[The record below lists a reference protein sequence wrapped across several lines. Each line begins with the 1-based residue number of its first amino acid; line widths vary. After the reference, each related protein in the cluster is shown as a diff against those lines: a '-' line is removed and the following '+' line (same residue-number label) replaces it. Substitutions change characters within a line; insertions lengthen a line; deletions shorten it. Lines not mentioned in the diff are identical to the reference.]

1 MALFALYHSA
11 HRAPC
16 SELNLVLHSM
26 AIESEVILH
35 EGRFY
40 LLVEEAT
47 AETAYQQLKTYV
59 AENAPEQIIK
69 KPLRPL
75 RKGYAAAYLYAIIL
89 LVIGVLQ
96 NSLAFNLDWTQIG
109 LADSYKINAGH
120 WWLNFTALTLHADIA
135 HLAGNIGFGIL
146 FGILVTQHLGSGAA
160 WFSILFA
167 GATGNGVNAYLYQSL
182 HQSLGAS
189 TMVFAA
195 LGMLGVFSLSTRYDY
210 RQRGLRRWLPF
221 LATVALLAFTGTAGE
236 NTDVL
241 AHLSGF
247 GSGCVAALIWRS
259 IGTEQTNSSRWQWTL
274 GGASILLVLLS
285 WSLALSYR

>member
-1 MALFALYHSA
+1 MALFALYHSL

-16 SELNLVLHSM
+16 DELNLVLHSV
-26 AIESEVILH
+26 AIASEVALH
-35 EGRFY
+35 EGKYY
-40 LLVEEAT
+40 LLVEET
-47 AETAYQQLKTYV
+47 SAESAYQQLKAYV
-59 AENAPEQIIK
+59 AENAPEQSIK

-75 RKGYAAAYLYAIIL
+75 RKGYAAAYLYAIVL

-96 NSLAFNLDWTQIG
+96 SSLAFNLDWTQIG
-109 LADSYKINAGH
+109 LADSYKINAGQ
-120 WWLNFTALTLHADIA
+120 WWLNFTALTLHGDIA
-135 HLAGNIGFGIL
+135 HLAGNIGFGVL

-160 WFSILFA
+160 WFSILIA
-167 GATGNGVNAYLYQSL
+167 GATGNAVNAYLYQSL

-247 GSGCVAALIWRS
+247 GSGCAAALIWRA
-259 IGTEQTNSSRWQWTL
+259 IDTERLSNTKLQWTM
-274 GGASILLVLLS
+274 GGASIALIVLS
-285 WSLALSYR
+285 WSLAFSYR

>member
-1 MALFALYHSA
+1 MALFALYHSTQ
-11 HRAPC
+11 RAPC
-16 SELNLVLHSM
+16 DELNLVLHSV
-26 AIESEVILH
+26 AIDSEVALH
-35 EGRFY
+35 EGKYY
-40 LLVEEAT
+40 LLVEETT
-47 AETAYQQLKTYV
+47 AEVAYQQLKAYV
-59 AENAPEQIIK
+59 AENAPEEIIK

-75 RKGYAAAYLYAIIL
+75 RKGYAAAYLYAVIL
-89 LVIGVLQ
+89 LLISILQ

-109 LADSYKINAGH
+109 LADSYKINAGQ
-120 WWLNFTALTLHADIA
+120 WWLNFTALTLHGDIA
-135 HLAGNIGFGIL
+135 HLAGNVGFGVL

-167 GATGNGVNAYLYQSL
+167 GAAGNGVNAYLYQSL

-195 LGMLGVFSLSTRYDY
+195 LGMLGIFSLSTRYEY

-247 GSGCVAALIWRS
+247 ASGCVAALIWRA
-259 IGTEQTNSSRWQWTL
+259 IGTDRAISSRWQWTM
-274 GGASILLVLLS
+274 GGASVALIVLS

>member
-1 MALFALYHSA
+1 MALFALYHSI

-16 SELNLVLHSM
+16 SELNLVLQAV
-26 AIESEVILH
+26 AIDSEVTLH
-35 EGRFY
+35 ENRYY
-40 LLVEEAT
+40 LLVDEQA
-47 AETAYQQLKTYV
+47 AESAYQQLKAYV
-59 AENAPEQIIK
+59 DENAPEQVIK
-69 KPLRPL
+69 KPLRPF
-75 RKGYAAAYLYAIIL
+75 RKGFAAAYLYAVTL
-89 LVIGVLQ
+89 LLIGVLQ
-96 NSLAFNLDWTQIG
+96 SSLAFNLDWTQIG
-109 LADSYKINAGH
+109 LADSYKITAGQ
-120 WWLNFTALTLHADIA
+120 WWLNFTALTLHGDIA
-135 HLAGNIGFGIL
+135 HLAGNVGFGVL

-160 WFSILFA
+160 WLSILLA
-167 GATGNGVNAYLYQSL
+167 GATGNAINAYLYQSL

-247 GSGCVAALIWRS
+247 GSGCIVALLWRAS
-259 IGTEQTNSSRWQWTL
+259 GKEWTISRRWQWRL
-274 GGASILLVLLS
+274 GGICFAFVPLS
-285 WSLALSYR
+285 WALALINR

>member
-1 MALFALYHSA
+1 MALFALYHSI

-16 SELNLVLHSM
+16 DELNLVLHSV
-26 AIESEVILH
+26 AIDSEVALH
-35 EGRFY
+35 EGKHY
-40 LLVEEAT
+40 LLVEETT
-47 AETAYQQLKTYV
+47 AEVAYQQLKAYV

-75 RKGYAAAYLYAIIL
+75 RKGYAAAYLYAVIL
-89 LVIGVLQ
+89 LLISILQ

-109 LADSYKINAGH
+109 LADSYKINAGQ
-120 WWLNFTALTLHADIA
+120 WWLNFTALTLHGDVA
-135 HLAGNIGFGIL
+135 HLAGNIGFGVL
-146 FGILVTQHLGSGAA
+146 FGLLVTQHLGSGAA

-167 GATGNGVNAYLYQSL
+167 GAAGNGVNAYLYQSL

-247 GSGCVAALIWRS
+247 GSGCMAALIWRA
-259 IGTEQTNSSRWQWTL
+259 IGTEPAISNRWQWVL
-274 GGASILLVLLS
+274 GGASIALIVLS
-285 WSLALSYR
+285 WSFALSYR